1 MLKGILYVILIL
13 MTIVIVHEFGHFIA
27 AKIFGVYVE
36 EFSIGMGPALYSH
49 QFKETKFSIRALPIG
64 GFCKMVGEQED
75 GLESKHQELDVP
87 PERTLNKIAKWKQII
102 IFMGGIFMNIVLSLF
117 LMTIAYSTYNI
128 STGVIV
134 DSQIPQIRE
143 GDVLLKINDDEIT
156 NNSEIRMWEETGETV
171 EVTIY
176 RNENVITENISPVNG
191 SLGIQV
197 EEHKMKF
204 TEAIVCAWNFT
215 IYVGTLVIQALKQL
229 VTTTDGV
236 KNIGSV
242 ISVYNMVSPVQS
254 LVEFMAITS
263 LISVNVGIINAI
275 PLPTMDGGRVVLLL
289 IEAIRG
295 KPLKDKTVEVLF
307 GISLVL
313 LVILLLISIGSDIL
327 RLVGIF

>member
-49 QFKETKFSIRALPIG
+49 QFKETKFSIRVLPIG

-75 GLESKHQELDVP
+75 GLESKHQELNVP

-176 RNENVITENISPVNG
+176 RNENVITENIRPVNG

-204 TEAIVCAWNFT
+204 TEAVICAWNFT
-215 IYVGTLVIQALKQL
+215 VYVGTLVIQALKQL

-275 PLPTMDGGRVVLLL
+275 PLPTMEGGRVVLLL

>member
-1 MLKGILYVILIL
+1 M
-13 MTIVIVHEFGHFIA
+13 
-27 AKIFGVYVE
+27 
-36 EFSIGMGPALYSH
+36 
-49 QFKETKFSIRALPIG
+49 
-64 GFCKMVGEQED
+64 
-75 GLESKHQELDVP
+75 
-87 PERTLNKIAKWKQII
+87 
-102 IFMGGIFMNIVLSLF
+102 
-117 LMTIAYSTYNI
+117 
-128 STGVIV
+128 
-134 DSQIPQIRE
+134 
-143 GDVLLKINDDEIT
+143 
-156 NNSEIRMWEETGETV
+156 
-171 EVTIY
+171 
-176 RNENVITENISPVNG
+176 
-191 SLGIQV
+191 
-197 EEHKMKF
+197 
-204 TEAIVCAWNFT
+204 
-215 IYVGTLVIQALKQL
+215 VIQALKQL

>member
-1 MLKGILYVILIL
+1 M
-13 MTIVIVHEFGHFIA
+13 
-27 AKIFGVYVE
+27 
-36 EFSIGMGPALYSH
+36 
-49 QFKETKFSIRALPIG
+49 
-64 GFCKMVGEQED
+64 
-75 GLESKHQELDVP
+75 
-87 PERTLNKIAKWKQII
+87 
-102 IFMGGIFMNIVLSLF
+102 
-117 LMTIAYSTYNI
+117 
-128 STGVIV
+128 
-134 DSQIPQIRE
+134 
-143 GDVLLKINDDEIT
+143 
-156 NNSEIRMWEETGETV
+156 
-171 EVTIY
+171 
-176 RNENVITENISPVNG
+176 
-191 SLGIQV
+191 
-197 EEHKMKF
+197 
-204 TEAIVCAWNFT
+204 
-215 IYVGTLVIQALKQL
+215 
-229 VTTTDGV
+229 TTTDGV

>member
-49 QFKETKFSIRALPIG
+49 QFKETKFSIRVLPIG

-75 GLESKHQELDVP
+75 GLESKHQELNVP

-176 RNENVITENISPVNG
+176 RNENVITENIRPVNG

-204 TEAIVCAWNFT
+204 TEAVICAWNFT
-215 IYVGTLVIQALKQL
+215 VYVGTLVIQALKQL